1 MEENDESGHDHL
13 LFTHRLFE
21 RLAQISGYTWDQSIE
36 PFHSDAQSASN
47 GSSPRLEP
55 RPSLRHYD
63 TSSEVPTEV
72 ASSWSDREKSFIP
85 VIARVSRHALR
96 LEREY
101 HLGKSFIQTSD
112 PECNHTVRLI
122 DLISLPGR
130 QGDAGPL
137 AVEIFQSPGRNYLR
151 DLTDFGPAFYTATNV
166 SSPKSIHKIDFSS
179 HRHRISLIT
188 FLDIAIGA
196 TECLEL
202 LHHGLRVMHGELR
215 ADAFHFNK
223 ETGVV
228 KLVNFGSGPRS
239 FEHAGGLTS
248 VGWSAL
254 SRQTGIKNR
263 IRFIAP
269 EQTGRMPA
277 EPDSRTDIYSL
288 GILFWTMLTGEP
300 AFDGTTPME
309 IMQAVLGKKLAAVST
324 IRYDIPDVLSSIIQK
339 MTQKQIDERY
349 HSTSGLKYDL
359 IQLRKY
365 LGEGDV
371 EALSH
376 FKICTKD
383 ISSFFMLPT
392 GILGRSQEHRK
403 IVEVMEKVIM
413 KQQATQHP
421 TSSIFQSITSTSA
434 STISDRVDNLE
445 NGTKGSDSSSQ
456 AAKESEPSPALRP
469 VAFTHEQKSRLPS
482 NASEQMEMSATLDKP
497 TLEAHLSRDSIE
509 TTISADSQATGST
522 RTTSQ
527 RGRGPPVPTPRWSA
541 GSKFGRRRRCEVIT
555 IYGSAGLGKSSL
567 IQDTQSD
574 IRKVGYFASAKF
586 DPARKAPFE
595 PMLRAMSSLFRQIF
609 SESDVHTVYHNH
621 VRGSIRPFWPS
632 VCGMLDLPEDLIATE
647 SLNAPKSAPSFLL
660 NKSVRAEMVESSST
674 YSGHNSN
681 AAASQATS
689 EFIRGGTNSR
699 STKFLSTFLDVMRIL
714 SASKPICVCLDD
726 LQYADEES
734 LDLISNIITRK
745 LGILMIITCR
755 EQEHVPTTLRS
766 LLENGTAN
774 LTTLQLSP
782 LSEEQIV
789 DFIVATLHRTREYV
803 LPLVVVCLERTHGNP
818 FYLRQ
823 MLEVCYRKG
832 CLWYSW
838 KDSAW
843 EYDLD
848 RVFAEFET
856 ESYGDQLNTSFIL
869 KRLQDLPPAARAILA
884 WGSLL
889 GNTFSFALVKRLLG
903 GEFDFNENET
913 SMNKSSCFKN
923 DDLYIPQPIENAVEG
938 LQAALQ
944 AYILMPGEDED
955 KFRIAQVMMKYSRL
969 DNRSLYAKAQHV
981 CQAASIIKRRVQHR
995 NQFRELLFQA
1005 AQRAIESGAR
1015 PTALQYYGACLD
1027 LMQDEPWTDG
1037 PDVYYEET
1045 LDVHSKAAELHWHQ
1059 GQFDK
1064 SQDLVFK
1071 TLQGAR
1077 TASDRAPSLIIKSR
1091 LLSQQG
1097 NIAGAFEA

>member
-1 MEENDESGHDHL
+1 
-13 LFTHRLFE
+13 
-21 RLAQISGYTWDQSIE
+21 
-36 PFHSDAQSASN
+36 
-47 GSSPRLEP
+47 
-55 RPSLRHYD
+55 
-63 TSSEVPTEV
+63 
-72 ASSWSDREKSFIP
+72 
-85 VIARVSRHALR
+85 
-96 LEREY
+96 
-101 HLGKSFIQTSD
+101 
-112 PECNHTVRLI
+112 
-122 DLISLPGR
+122 
-130 QGDAGPL
+130 
-137 AVEIFQSPGRNYLR
+137 
-151 DLTDFGPAFYTATNV
+151 
-166 SSPKSIHKIDFSS
+166 
-179 HRHRISLIT
+179 
-188 FLDIAIGA
+188 
-196 TECLEL
+196 
-202 LHHGLRVMHGELR
+202 MHGELR

-228 KLVNFGSGPRS
+228 KIVNFGSGPRS

-300 AFDGTTPME
+300 AFDGITPME
-309 IMQAVLGKKLAAVST
+309 IMQAVLGKRLAAVST

-359 IQLRKY
+359 VQLRKH

-371 EALSH
+371 EALKS
-376 FKICTKD
+376 FQICTKD

-392 GILGRSQEHRK
+392 GILGRSQERKK

-413 KQQATQHP
+413 KQQAVQHSA
-421 TSSIFQSITSTSA
+421 SSIFQSITSTSA

-456 AAKESEPSPALRP
+456 AAKESEPSPALHP

-482 NASEQMEMSATLDKP
+482 NASEQMDISTTLDKP
-497 TLEAHLSRDSIE
+497 PLETNTSKESIE
-509 TTISADSQATGST
+509 SAVTADSQATGSA

-527 RGRGPPVPTPRWSA
+527 WSRGTPVPTPRWSA
-541 GSKFGRRRRCEVIT
+541 GPKFSRRRRCEVIT

-567 IQDTQSD
+567 IQDTQND

-621 VRGSIRPFWPS
+621 VRASIRPFWPS
-632 VCGMLDLPEDLIATE
+632 VCGMLDLPENLIATE
-647 SLNAPKSAPSFLL
+647 SLNASKSTTSFPL
-660 NKSVRAEMVESSST
+660 NKSVRAEMVESGST
-674 YSGHNSN
+674 YSGHSSN
-681 AAASQATS
+681 AAASQTTS
-689 EFIRGGTNSR
+689 EIIRGGTNSR
-699 STKFLSTFLDVMRIL
+699 STKFLSTFLDVMRIV

-734 LDLISNIITRK
+734 LDLISNVITRK

-782 LSEEQIV
+782 LSEEQII

-803 LPLVVVCLERTHGNP
+803 LPLAVVCLERTHG
-818 FYLRQ
+818 
-823 MLEVCYRKG
+823 
-832 CLWYSW
+832 
-838 KDSAW
+838 
-843 EYDLD
+843 
-848 RVFAEFET
+848 VFAEFET

-869 KRLQDLPPAARAILA
+869 RRLQDLPPAARAILA

-889 GNTFSFALVKRLLG
+889 GNTFSFALVQRLLG
-903 GEFDFNENET
+903 GEFDFGEDENNT
-913 SMNKSSCFKN
+913 DRSGGFKD
-923 DDLYIPQPIENAVEG
+923 DDLYIPQPVENAVEG

-944 AYILMPGEDED
+944 AYILMPSADED
-955 KFRIAQVMMKYSRL
+955 KFR
-969 DNRSLYAKAQHV
+969 
-981 CQAASIIKRRVQHR
+981 
-995 NQFRELLFQA
+995 
-1005 AQRAIESGAR
+1005 
-1015 PTALQYYGACLD
+1015 ACLD

-1064 SQDLVFK
+1064 SLDLVSK

-1077 TASDRAPSLIIKSR
+1077 TASDRAPSWIIKSR
-1091 LLSQQG
+1091 LLSQEG
-1097 NIAGAFEA
+1097 NVAGAFEAELGVDCDSKPSLEALDSKLDRLRDLIRSTDASHNLHKPLNKDPRVVSLGAVLIEATSAAFWSDALLFYQLVIKMVDVHLKYPQTFSQIGLGFSYFSMVNVIQKSDIAFAIQCINIGAELLGQFKESYTYGRALSLRVMFIESFCRPMREHIGIVEEAIDHSLISGDKHLFLLSIGLVASCRLFQGDDMMEIDNYCSFAAEDYGDWSKDLRGGTYLTAVR